1 MVLKMTQP
9 VKHPKTG
16 IYQFRKRVPKH
27 LIRILGKREEKVTLA
42 TRDPAEAKVAHAR
55 VSAEVEA
62 RWAQLAKGTISLSVK
77 QAVAMTGEIYSDFI
91 AAQSRS
97 PDRMGLVASMIAQA
111 EFSRSKLL
119 VSFAGRFPE
128 KAKEKYEKLKSEIA
142 NPPQIEEYLTKH
154 GYLLDERSKQ
164 LLHREV
170 LRTLAQARTYLMR
183 RELKGDFR
191 PDPDA
196 DRFPPL
202 ELTSPK
208 IEGSR
213 GNDLGKYGVLQ
224 IFEDYAKEK
233 KISPAT
239 YKAWKPMIQKVAARM
254 PDARD
259 LTSEWI
265 VDWKDE
271 LLDAGLAN
279 STVKD
284 GYLAALRSTCNWGKA
299 NKRLSTNPAD
309 GVSVA
314 TPRKTKT
321 RPAHFTNEE
330 KLIILK
336 ATLEPAPEKMS
347 QEMSRARRW
356 IPWLC
361 AYSGA
366 RIGEIAQLRKQ
377 DIQQHGEIW
386 LMWITPEAGSTK
398 NAQPRF
404 VAIHPHLIEQG
415 FLDFVGD
422 IADKAPLFFNPT
434 RRRGGSDAN
443 PQYKKVGERLAAW
456 IRKIGVDDI
465 RVRPNHGWRHSFKT
479 TARKVRMDVG
489 AREYMNGHA
498 PSTEGESYGEFEPDV
513 LLAEIMK
520 LPRLDV
526 QSD

>member
-1 MVLKMTQP
+1 MALKMTQP
-9 VKHPKTG
+9 FKHPKTG
-16 IYQFRKRVPKH
+16 IYQFRKRVPKE
-27 LIRILGKREEKVTLA
+27 LVERLGKREEKASLG
-42 TRDPAEAKVAHAR
+42 TRDPREAKVAHAK
-55 VSAEVEA
+55 VLAQVEA
-62 RWAQLAKGTISLSVK
+62 RWAQLRKGAISLSFT
-77 QAVAMTGEIYSDFI
+77 QAVAMSGEIYRDF
-91 AAQSRS
+91 
-97 PDRMGLVASMIAQA
+97 MIAHSQN
-111 EFSRSKLL
+111 
-119 VSFAGRFPE
+119 PE
-128 KAKEKYEKLKSEIA
+128 KTSLVQYMLAVDQISRKKSKVSVGGTNPEASRKLYDKFLNRA
-142 NPPQIEEYLTKH
+142 MNPPQMDDYLIKH
-154 GYLLDERSKQ
+154 GYVLDSQSRELLRT
-164 LLHREV
+164 EV
-170 LRTLAQARTYLMR
+170 LRTMVQARAHLLKNW
-183 RELKGDFR
+183 REGDFR
-191 PDPDA
+191 PDPNA

-202 ELTSPK
+202 EFQQSTEVKKDS
-208 IEGSR
+208 
-213 GNDLGKYGVLQ
+213 DLGKYALCR
-224 IFEDYAKEK
+224 IFEDYAEEK
-233 KISPAT
+233 KISPAS
-239 YKAWKPMIQKVAARM
+239 YKAWKPMIAKVAMRV

-259 LTSEWI
+259 LTSEWV

-271 LLDAGLAN
+271 LLRSGLAN

-284 GYLAALRSTCNWGKA
+284 GYLAALRSTCAWGKA
-299 NKRLSTNPAD
+299 NKRLSLNPVD

-314 TPRKTKT
+314 TPRKIRT
-321 RPAHFTNEE
+321 RPSHFTNEE
-330 KLIILK
+330 KLVILK
-336 ATLEPAPEKMS
+336 ATLEPTPIKMS

-377 DIQQHGEIW
+377 DIQLHGDIW

-520 LPRLDV
+520 LPRIDV